1 MIYGETG
8 TTPLH
13 ITIEKRI
20 IGYWLQIIMGSSSK
34 LNYQIYKYILHLDMQ
49 NIYSS
54 QWIRKIKEILQRCGL
69 FHIWVNQHSIR
80 IEDSKAIRLLICT
93 RINDQYEQT
102 WHSSIPTH
110 IRCSYYV
117 LFKDNRK
124 LEPYLYKLSAIEYT
138 YLNLDVEA
146 TICQSLKYINTRI
159 HMTPSVKYVIKMKLE
174 MNSTIYL
181 FVQYF
186 RKTAIDCSKSITENF
201 QVCIN
206 LLN

>member
-1 MIYGETG
+1 
-8 TTPLH
+8 
-13 ITIEKRI
+13 
-20 IGYWLQIIMGSSSK
+20 MGSSSK

-49 NIYSS
+49 NIYST

-93 RINDQYEQT
+93 RISRINDQYEQT

-124 LEPYLYKLSAIEYT
+124 LEPYLYKLSTSNRI
-138 YLNLDVEA
+138 YLSKFRCRSNYMPV
-146 TICQSLKYINTRI
+146 SKKYINTRI

-206 LLN
+206 L

>member
-1 MIYGETG
+1 MINT
-8 TTPLH
+8 
-13 ITIEKRI
+13 
-20 IGYWLQIIMGSSSK
+20 SK
-34 LNYQIYKYILHLDMQ
+34 LGTLVYLHTLDAHIMYYLKITGNWSHIY
-49 NIYSS
+49 
-54 QWIRKIKEILQRCGL
+54 
-69 FHIWVNQHSIR
+69 
-80 IEDSKAIRLLICT
+80 
-93 RINDQYEQT
+93 IND
-102 WHSSIPTH
+102 
-110 IRCSYYV
+110 
-117 LFKDNRK
+117 L
-124 LEPYLYKLSAIEYT
+124 LAIEYT